1 MVPKAAWLGT
11 GDRNWA
17 GYQDVWHRGSD
28 GESMGVW
35 ADPLDLNH
43 LYVSGTL
50 GSEI

>member
-17 GYQDVWHRGSD
+17 GHQDVWHRGSD